1 VLDRW
6 DALEAA
12 YGVHLTAQL
21 TLPTRAPGEIMAG
34 LRAAPPAALGGSPVR
49 GVTDLAQ
56 GGALPPTDALVLRL
70 DGARVVLRP
79 SGTEPK
85 LKAYLEVTEP
95 VAPGGLAEARRRA
108 GARIIPL
115 RAAVAALLTPPA

>member
-1 VLDRW
+1 
-6 DALEAA
+6 
-12 YGVHLTAQL
+12 
-21 TLPTRAPGEIMAG
+21 MAG
-34 LRAAPPAALGGSPVR
+34 LRATAPGTLGESLVR
-49 GVTDLAQ
+49 SVTDLAP
-56 GGALPPTDALVLRL
+56 GSAELPPTDALILRL

-108 GARIIPL
+108 GSRMTPL
-115 RAAVAALLTPPA
+115 RAAVRALLAPAPS